1 MCYDGKEIPPRAES
15 GMTRD
20 PFTRR
25 SKESEPWVE
34 ADILLWDRIG
44 GREYLNI
51 MLDATNFESYYNR
64 MDTGFLNKGE
74 SERRSIKE
82 YICAQFTYRDLRGRA
97 SVLRYEQYLE
107 KEIRVN
113 DQSYSEI
120 VNKEY
125 ANICTFYANP
135 VLNFL
140 DNIKDSVIFQR
151 DDKRIILCW
160 GKEDQVLRFPVNF
173 LSSSDIIETVEKVTG
188 RALL

>member
-1 MCYDGKEIPPRAES
+1 
-15 GMTRD
+15 MTRD

-25 SKESEPWVE
+25 SKESKPWAE

-51 MLDATNFESYYNR
+51 MLDATNFESHYNR
-64 MDTGFLNKGE
+64 MDEVFLNEDKSGG
-74 SERRSIKE
+74 RRVTKE

-107 KEIRVN
+107 KEIRVS
-113 DQSYSEI
+113 DRTYSQV

-125 ANICTFYANP
+125 ANICTFYVNL
-135 VLNFL
+135 VLNLF
-140 DNIKDSVIFQR
+140 DNLKNSLIFQR
-151 DDKRIILCW
+151 DDGRIILCW
-160 GKEDQVLRFPVNF
+160 GKEDYPLRFPVNF